1 MLPSHHLQLDDCG
14 CCCCVFLLTPPP
26 GTYEWS
32 RSVLSWK
39 SQSLNF
45 PMGEFDWVSGF
56 VHAIGR
62 YGLVI
67 GYWMGSSFLSIFLE
81 EWVSM
86 RNEKPI
92 FVWGVNLRLT
102 IAVGDGVGKHGDI
115 NQQKWSKRGCHGIS
129 FARPPYRQESKHYQ
143 CILGDIAHVM
153 FLHGTRVI
161 VVSAFHKRSRF
172 FSAVERLGAF
182 KPN

>member
-14 CCCCVFLLTPPP
+14 CCCCCVFLLTPPP

-67 GYWMGSSFLSIFLE
+67 GYWMGSIFFNLFFGGTSVHE
-81 EWVSM
+81 KWEANFCLGGKSEVDHCCWRWGGEAWGYQPAKMIKKGGVMVYHSLGPPTDRKANIINAFWV
-86 RNEKPI
+86 
-92 FVWGVNLRLT
+92 T
-102 IAVGDGVGKHGDI
+102 
-115 NQQKWSKRGCHGIS
+115 
-129 FARPPYRQESKHYQ
+129 
-143 CILGDIAHVM
+143 
-153 FLHGTRVI
+153 
-161 VVSAFHKRSRF
+161 
-172 FSAVERLGAF
+172 
-182 KPN
+182 